1 MLIPKFPLWT
11 CALVFCGG
19 VTLPAQDTPVQAA
32 ARVALQQKMNEPE
45 ATPADPTPAAPAS
58 APAVEVTPAGA
69 APVAETPA
77 VAAPVAPAAVVAPAP
92 TAETPAAATPAPTA
106 TAPAPEA
113 AASAA
118 APATT
123 LPAGDT
129 PAQAAAR
136 AAVLQKMQE
145 LGTAPAPVPQVPAP
159 AAATTPAPETPAPA
173 PAAASAPVAAETLP
187 AGDTPAQATAR
198 AAVLQKMQELGTAPA
213 PVPQAPAP
221 AAATTPAP
229 ETPAPAPV
237 QPVIG
242 ETETVNG
249 GMIGVGTW
257 KTTAEFKDIR
267 VTAPDGTVLFDSN
280 FSNGTE
286 GWNLLGD
293 SADWNVRD
301 GALRQTA
308 EGEFIRAI
316 AGSRDWTDYTLTL
329 KARKLS
335 GEEGFLILFRI
346 FGDNDRTWWNIGG
359 WVNESDAVETAGNIL
374 DRKPGHIETDRWY
387 DIKVVV
393 NGNNVK
399 CYLDGEVIH
408 DVDCET
414 GGKVTRRKAAAA
426 PVAVTTPAPAPAAPP
441 AAGEQV
447 KPADAAHPGDT
458 EVQAFARAALIQKL
472 ASLGTPADLTGT
484 PAPAPVKPAI
494 VAAPVKA
501 KVKAKVKGLTPEPM
515 VAPPLPIALSKSE
528 KLNRL
533 LNLYK
538 TDQLTPQQYHEQ
550 RAAILAEP

>member
-1 MLIPKFPLWT
+1 MLISKFPLWA
-11 CALVFCGG
+11 CALVLCGG
-19 VTLPAQDTPVQAA
+19 VTLPAKDTPAQAA
-32 ARVALQQKMNEPE
+32 ARAALLQKMNEPE
-45 ATPADPTPAAPAS
+45 ATPADTTPAAPAS

-136 AAVLQKMQE
+136 AALEQKMND
-145 LGTAPAPVPQVPAP
+145 LDASPSAATPAAPARATMVEVTPSGAVPVVEPPAS
-159 AAATTPAPETPAPA
+159 T
-173 PAAASAPVAAETLP
+173 
-187 AGDTPAQATAR
+187 
-198 AAVLQKMQELGTAPA
+198 M
-213 PVPQAPAP
+213 
-221 AAATTPAP
+221 PAP

-237 QPVIG
+237 QPVIE

-267 VTAPDGTVLFDSN
+267 VTAPDGTVLFESN

-286 GWNLLGD
+286 GWKLLGD
-293 SADWNVRD
+293 GADWNVRD
-301 GALRQTA
+301 GVLRQTA

-316 AGSRDWTDYTLTL
+316 AGERDWTDYTLTL
-329 KARKLS
+329 KARKIS

-346 FGDNDRTWWNIGG
+346 FGDDDRTWWNIGG
-359 WVNESDAVETAGNIL
+359 WVNESDAVETAGEVL

-393 NGNNVK
+393 KGNNVK

-408 DVDCET
+408 DLDCET

-426 PVAVTTPAPAPAAPP
+426 PVAVTTPAPAPAPVVPP

-447 KPADAAHPGDT
+447 KPADAALLGDT
-458 EVQAFARAALIQKL
+458 EVQARARAALIQKM

-501 KVKAKVKGLTPEPM
+501 KVKAKANGLTPEPM

>member
-32 ARVALQQKMNEPE
+32 ARVALQQQMNEPE
-45 ATPADPTPAAPAS
+45 ATPADTTPAAPAS

-129 PAQAAAR
+129 PAQA
-136 AAVLQKMQE
+136 V
-145 LGTAPAPVPQVPAP
+145 
-159 AAATTPAPETPAPA
+159 
-173 PAAASAPVAAETLP
+173 
-187 AGDTPAQATAR
+187 AR

-293 SADWNVRD
+293 GADWNVRD

-316 AGSRDWTDYTLTL
+316 AGSRDWTDYTLTV

-359 WVNESDAVETAGNIL
+359 WANESDAVETAGEIL

-447 KPADAAHPGDT
+447 KPADAAHSGDT
-458 EVQAFARAALIQKL
+458 AVQAFARAALIQKL

-501 KVKAKVKGLTPEPM
+501 KAKGLTPEPM
-515 VAPPLPIALSKSE
+515 LAPPLPIALSKSE
-528 KLNRL
+528 KLNCL

-538 TDQLTPQQYHEQ
+538 TDQVTPQQYHEQ